1 MEGNYI
7 FQVTPE
13 SFQAD
18 VVEQSKATPVL
29 ILFWAEEVP
38 PSSEARALLESIV
51 NSNQGKILLGLVN
64 VAQDQSLAQHLQV
77 QGLPS
82 IRVIS
87 DGQLVE
93 QLDGPQTESSMRELV
108 DRLTLSSVE
117 VLKDQLQIFI
127 RDKDYEQALVML
139 EQAIQE
145 EPNNHSMRVELAD
158 ILALQN
164 NMEEARGVLVT
175 IPQEVAER
183 DRPQTRIEFYDEVA
197 ALGDLS
203 KSRSSTDTEDTEE
216 LYRSALLAVVE
227 QDYEYA
233 LERCLHILKT
243 DREFGE
249 DIGRTTMIRIF
260 SLLGKGSE
268 LAKQY
273 RRKMFAYMH

>member
-18 VVEQSKATPVL
+18 VVEQSKSAPVL
-29 ILFWAEEVP
+29 LLFWAEEVP
-38 PSSEARALLESIV
+38 PSSEARASLEAIV

-93 QLDGPQTESSMRELV
+93 QLDGPQSETSMRELV
-108 DRLTLSSVE
+108 DRLTMSSAE
-117 VLKDQLQIFI
+117 VLKDQLQSFI
-127 RDKDYEQALVML
+127 REKDYEQALAIL
-139 EQAIQE
+139 EQAIKE
-145 EPNNHSMRVELAD
+145 EPNNHSFRVELAD
-158 ILALQN
+158 ILGLQG

-175 IPQEVAER
+175 IPQDVAER

-197 ALGDLS
+197 ALEDLS
-203 KSRSSTDTEDTEE
+203 ESRLSPDTDDTEE

-233 LERCLHILKT
+233 LDQCLRILKT

-249 DIGRTTMIRIF
+249 DKGRTTMIRIF

>member
-18 VVEQSKATPVL
+18 VVEQSKSAPVL
-29 ILFWAEEVP
+29 LLFWAEEVP
-38 PSSEARALLESIV
+38 PSSEARASLEAIV

-93 QLDGPQTESSMRELV
+93 QLDGPQSETSMRELV
-108 DRLTLSSVE
+108 DRLTMSSAE

-127 RDKDYEQALVML
+127 REKDYEQALAIL
-139 EQAIQE
+139 EQAIKE
-145 EPNNHSMRVELAD
+145 EPNNHSFRVELAD
-158 ILALQN
+158 ILGLQG

-175 IPQEVAER
+175 IPQDVAER

-197 ALGDLS
+197 AIEDLS
-203 KSRSSTDTEDTEE
+203 ESRLSPDTDDTEE

-233 LERCLHILKT
+233 LDQCLRILKT

-249 DIGRTTMIRIF
+249 DKGRTTMIRIF

>member
-203 KSRSSTDTEDTEE
+203 KSRSSIDTEDTEE

-268 LAKQY
+268 LAKKY